1 MSQPIRQLAVALGLL
16 SAVSVGH
23 AGAEPKRPKITGIA
37 NFAAKVDNLEE
48 ARKFYKG
55 VVGFEEAFTTT
66 DPAVAGDLIAFKVN
80 DRQFVEISPTLQG
93 DEDRLI
99 RIGFETA
106 DARGLRDYLASKGV
120 EVPATVGTDA
130 NGNRSFV
137 VKDPDGHAVQFVQ
150 YMNGSVHAKDRG
162 KHLSPTRISDHILHV
177 GLQVKDVAKADAFY
191 KDILGFRL
199 QWKGGPRDD
208 AFQWISMMVPDG
220 YDWLEYMVRPE
231 KLTPQQLGVMHHY
244 CLETKDIQKL
254 HADVVARGYTPQNP
268 PAVHARDGRWLMQMY
283 DKNLTRTEV
292 MVRKAANKPCCSPNY
307 DDHPEVRGLPEYAP
321 RTDGTTPKESKP

>member
-1 MSQPIRQLAVALGLL
+1 MSKPTRWLPLALGFVLAVPVAHA
-16 SAVSVGH
+16 SAQ
-23 AGAEPKRPKITGIA
+23 PKRPKITGIA

-48 ARKFYKG
+48 ARKFYTG
-55 VVGFEEAFTTT
+55 VVGFAEAFTTK
-66 DPAVAGDLIAFKVN
+66 DPLVEGELVAFKVN
-80 DRQFVEISPTLQG
+80 DTQFVEVSPTLKG

-99 RIGFETA
+99 RIGFET
-106 DARGLRDYLASKGV
+106 
-120 EVPATVGTDA
+120 TDA
-130 NGNRSFV
+130 NALRAYLAAKGVSVPAKVDKDASGNRSFV
-137 VKDPDGHAVQFVQ
+137 VQDPDGHNIQFVQ
-150 YMNGSVHAKDRG
+150 YLNGSLHQKAKG
-162 KHLSPTRISDHILHV
+162 KHLSATRISDHILHV

-220 YDWLEYMVRPE
+220 HDWLEYMVRPE

-254 HADVVARGYTPQNP
+254 HQDVVARGYTPQNP

-292 MVRKAANKPCCSPNY
+292 MVRKAAQKPCCSPNY
-307 DDHPEVRGLPEYAP
+307 DDHPSVVGAPEYA
-321 RTDGTTPKESKP
+321 DPKTRP

>member
-1 MSQPIRQLAVALGLL
+1 MP
-16 SAVSVGH
+16 
-23 AGAEPKRPKITGIA
+23 
-37 NFAAKVDNLEE
+37 AKVD
-48 ARKFYKG
+48 A
-55 VVGFEEAFTTT
+55 
-66 DPAVAGDLIAFKVN
+66 
-80 DRQFVEISPTLQG
+80 
-93 DEDRLI
+93 
-99 RIGFETA
+99 
-106 DARGLRDYLASKGV
+106 
-120 EVPATVGTDA
+120 DA

-137 VKDPDGHAVQFVQ
+137 VTDPDGHAIQFVQ
-150 YMNGSVHAKDRG
+150 YMKGSVHQKDTG

-177 GLQVKDVAKADAFY
+177 GVQVKDVAKADAFY

-244 CLETKDIQKL
+244 CLETHDIQKL
-254 HADVVARGYTPQNP
+254 HQDVVARGYTPQNP

-292 MVRKAANKPCCSPNY
+292 MVRKAAQKPCCSPNY
-307 DDHPEVRGLPEYAP
+307 DDHPSVKGAPEYA
-321 RTDGTTPKESKP
+321 TPPETKK

>member
-1 MSQPIRQLAVALGLL
+1 MSQSRRQLALALGLL
-16 SAVSVGH
+16 LAVSVGR

-37 NFAAKVDNLEE
+37 NFAARVADLEE
-48 ARKFYKG
+48 AKKFYGG
-55 VVGFEEAFTTT
+55 VVGFAEAFTTK
-66 DPAVAGDLIAFKVN
+66 DPAVEGDLVAFKVN
-80 DRQFVEISPTLQG
+80 DTQFVEISPTLKG

-99 RIGFETA
+99 RIGFVTT
-106 DARGLRDYLASKGV
+106 DARALRDYLAAKGV
-120 EVPATVGTDA
+120 EVPKTVDNDS

-137 VKDPDGHAVQFVQ
+137 VKDPDGHAIQFVQ
-150 YMNGSVHAKDRG
+150 YMNGSKQSKDKG
-162 KHLSPTRISDHILHV
+162 QHLAATRISDHILHV
-177 GLQVKDVAKADAFY
+177 GLQVHDVEKADAFY

-220 YDWLEYMVRPE
+220 YDWLEYMVRPD

-244 CLETKDIQKL
+244 CLETHDIQKL
-254 HADVVARGYTPQNP
+254 YKDVVDRGYTPQNP

-292 MVRKAANKPCCSPNY
+292 MVRKAVNKPCCSPNY
-307 DDHPEVRGLPEYAP
+307 DDHPEVKGAPEYA
-321 RTDGTTPKESKP
+321 TPPKDTKPEPKK

>member
-120 EVPATVGTDA
+120 EVPARVDTDA

-137 VKDPDGHAVQFVQ
+137 VRDPDGHAVQFVQ
-150 YMNGSVHAKDRG
+150 YM
-162 KHLSPTRISDHILHV
+162 
-177 GLQVKDVAKADAFY
+177 
-191 KDILGFRL
+191 
-199 QWKGGPRDD
+199 
-208 AFQWISMMVPDG
+208 
-220 YDWLEYMVRPE
+220 
-231 KLTPQQLGVMHHY
+231 
-244 CLETKDIQKL
+244 
-254 HADVVARGYTPQNP
+254 
-268 PAVHARDGRWLMQMY
+268 
-283 DKNLTRTEV
+283 
-292 MVRKAANKPCCSPNY
+292 
-307 DDHPEVRGLPEYAP
+307 
-321 RTDGTTPKESKP
+321 

>member
-1 MSQPIRQLAVALGLL
+1 MSQPTRLLALALGLL
-16 SAVSVGH
+16 LAVSVGH
-23 AGAEPKRPKITGIA
+23 AGAQPKRPKITGIA
-37 NFAAKVDNLEE
+37 NFAAKVDNLDE

-55 VVGFEEAFTTT
+55 VAGFEEAFTTK
-66 DPAVAGDLIAFKVN
+66 DAAVAGELVAFKVN
-80 DRQFVEISPTLQG
+80 DRQFVEISPTLKG

-99 RIGFETA
+99 RVGFETA

-120 EVPATVGTDA
+120 EVPAKVDTDV

-137 VKDPDGHAVQFVQ
+137 VTDPDGHTIQFVQ
-150 YMNGSVHAKDRG
+150 YMKGSVHVKDTG

-231 KLTPQQLGVMHHY
+231 KLTVQQLGVMHHY

-254 HADVVARGYTPQNP
+254 HQDVVARGYTPQNP

-292 MVRKAANKPCCSPNY
+292 MVRKAAQKACCSPNY
-307 DDHPEVRGLPEYAP
+307 DDHPDVRGLPEYAP
-321 RTDGTTPKESKP
+321 RTDGTTPKESKK